1 MCESIIDSLSL
12 YELGG
17 FKSEDTLLCSTNGQI
32 TQSHFETLNYLSKM
46 SENSIIVLGF
56 DNDKKGQN
64 FTQKAKEALKEHKIE
79 LKKPVLKD
87 FNDDLMAFKLLNLN
101 KDFDKKDLELA
112 VETKLNEPIRYF
124 LKNHN
129 TILTE
134 ARGKYLN
141 KALFAKD
148 KLMFFV
154 HKLDSFVDDKELD
167 KSLNLCKKMQA
178 YEDKNLKRGR

>member
-1 MCESIIDSLSL
+1 
-12 YELGG
+12 
-17 FKSEDTLLCSTNGQI
+17 
-32 TQSHFETLNYLSKM
+32 
-46 SENSIIVLGF
+46 
-56 DNDKKGQN
+56 
-64 FTQKAKEALKEHKIE
+64 
-79 LKKPVLKD
+79 KD

-112 VETKLNEPIRYF
+112 VETKLNQPIRYF
-124 LKNHN
+124 LKNHS
-129 TILTE
+129 TILPK

-154 HKLDSFVDDKELD
+154 HKLDGFVDDKELN